1 MLVAAGVAITS
12 LLLTGCSAIRAMGE
26 QTGIDLALSGL
37 VSTLETTYGVT
48 AVTHKE
54 INAEYQFQVSVTI
67 DAGEVSR
74 DNRVGVI
81 TTVDETLGGSAFGSA
96 MVRFSIGT
104 DTAPLYSQ
112 DVFGDDHLAT
122 DLEYWAAV
130 EAAVGEVSFSISSD
144 PDGDGPLTRARG
156 VNSLIAIDYGL
167 LGSIELDNTAL
178 DTWGSPGVSAMGTL
192 PDANAARVLRE
203 LTATIPPHDYA
214 DPDLALGISLDWTS
228 EPQAANW
235 ILRSSTLVYDMT
247 DPVAWEAT
255 DPAASTDWPIAVEA
269 ASRIAAGG
277 IRGSQFGY
285 FSEQDLGGIV
295 RFGECSTEL
304 AANAQDTKLFER
316 LQSAGVV
323 MPPGSAAGWC
333 SGA

>member
-1 MLVAAGVAITS
+1 MLAAAGLAIAA
-12 LLLTGCSAIRAMGE
+12 LMLTGCSAIGAMGE
-26 QTGIDLALSGL
+26 QTGIDLALNGL

-48 AVTHKE
+48 AVTRKE
-54 INAEYQFQVSVTI
+54 MNAEYHFSVSVTI
-67 DAGEVSR
+67 DASEVSR

-96 MVRFSIGT
+96 ETRFSIGS
-104 DTAPLYSQ
+104 DAAPYFSQ
-112 DVFGDDHLAT
+112 SVFGYDRLAA

-130 EAAVGEVSFSISSD
+130 EAAVGEVSFSISDD
-144 PDGDGPLTRARG
+144 PDGNGPLTRARG
-156 VNSLIAIDYGL
+156 VSSLTPIDYGL
-167 LGSIELDNTAL
+167 LGSIELDDTAL
-178 DTWGSPGVSAMGTL
+178 DGWGSPGVSATGTL
-192 PDANAARVLRE
+192 PDADAARVLRE
-203 LTATIPPHDYA
+203 LTATIPPLDYA

-295 RFGECSTEL
+295 QFGECSTEL

-333 SGA
+333 SGV